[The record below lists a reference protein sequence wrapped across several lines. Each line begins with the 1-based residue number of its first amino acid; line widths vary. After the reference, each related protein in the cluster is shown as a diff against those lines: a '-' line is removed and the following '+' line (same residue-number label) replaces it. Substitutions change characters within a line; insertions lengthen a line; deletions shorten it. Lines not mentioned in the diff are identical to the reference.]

1 MNIRT
6 LIAGKR
12 SDHETPDPVTFDGD
26 YDDGRD
32 LTEALQDVEEPHGI
46 ARPEVLAAIVAQA
59 KVTVTP
65 PERKPT
71 PAPETF
77 LRPVAPPAPP
87 MPHSGVSA
95 IWVNEVRYPDADGT
109 SGDPRSY
116 PEALRHIGKAT
127 GTSTSYE
134 HDSAWRRALDP
145 PALPAVCA
153 PEATA

>member
-1 MNIRT
+1 MNLLA

-12 SDHETPDPVTFDGD
+12 SDHETPDPVTFSGD

-32 LTEALQDVEEPHGI
+32 LTEALHAAKEPPHGI
-46 ARPEVLAAIVAQA
+46 ATPEVLAAIYAQA
-59 KVTVTP
+59 KAGTMP

-77 LRPVAPPAPP
+77 LMPVAPPAPP
-87 MPHSGVSA
+87 PPHSGVSA
-95 IWVNEVRYPDADGT
+95 IWVNEIQYPDPDGT
-109 SGDPRSY
+109 CGDPHGY

-145 PALPAVCA
+145 P
-153 PEATA
+153 EATS

>member
-1 MNIRT
+1 MSLRS

-12 SDHETPDPVTFDGD
+12 SDHEPPDPVTFAGD
-26 YDDGRD
+26 YDDGLN
-32 LTEALQDVEEPHGI
+32 LTEALQAAEEPHGI
-46 ARPEVLAAIVAQA
+46 ATPEVLAAIVAQA
-59 KVTVTP
+59 KASVAP
-65 PERKPT
+65 PIRKPT

-77 LRPVAPPAPP
+77 LMPVAPTPPP
-87 MPHSGVSA
+87 MPHSGVSS
-95 IWVNEVRYPDADGT
+95 IWVNEISYPDPDST